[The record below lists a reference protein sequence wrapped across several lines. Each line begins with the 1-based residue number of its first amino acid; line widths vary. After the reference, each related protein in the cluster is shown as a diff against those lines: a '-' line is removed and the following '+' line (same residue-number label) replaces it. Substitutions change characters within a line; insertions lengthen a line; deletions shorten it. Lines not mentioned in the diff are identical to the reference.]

1 MDNRESEENCVRI
14 CDHGLKIN
22 RGERALERHY
32 EMTKKKSNC
41 PSCKKKTKKL
51 EKTFF
56 WTNIG
61 NRLVDCKNEKSFAP
75 AYSENMGFDS
85 EESDHSE
92 GYIGHI
98 DLKGYF

>member
-1 MDNRESEENCVRI
+1 MKKIAYLS
-14 CDHGLKIN
+14 DHGLKIN

-56 WTNIG
+56 WTSGI
-61 NRLVDCKNEKSFAP
+61 RLADGKNEKAFAP

-85 EESDHSE
+85 SDSDRSE

>member
-1 MDNRESEENCVRI
+1 
-14 CDHGLKIN
+14 
-22 RGERALERHY
+22 
-32 EMTKKKSNC
+32 MTKKKSNC

-61 NRLVDCKNEKSFAP
+61 NRLADCKNEKSFAP
-75 AYSENMGFDS
+75 AAYSENMGFDS
-85 EESDHSE
+85 SDSEE

-98 DLKGYF
+98 DLKGYFLDQ